1 MCLAGRAL
9 SVFLVVLFA
18 CTTFVALGLIYTA
31 TQAAGLKR
39 LSETEHAHGVSIMNV
54 LVMVAGA
61 LGTSLYGG
69 VAQAGMGGAIA
80 RGLSESAAQS
90 TGFSD
95 AMIVGTAFAA
105 IALALSFAFRKHG
118 RERDS

>member
-1 MCLAGRAL
+1 MFVITG
-9 SVFLVVLFA
+9 A

-39 LSETEHAHGVSIMNV
+39 LSEAEHAHGVSIMNV

-69 VAQAGMGGAIA
+69 VAQAGTGGAIA
-80 RGLSESAAQS
+80 RGLSEGAAQGA
-90 TGFSD
+90 GFGD
-95 AMIVGTAFAA
+95 AMILGTALAA
-105 IALALSFAFRKHG
+105 GALVLALILSKKRAG
-118 RERDS
+118 N